1 MIAKRPAPCISAGF
15 AVALVIAAGG
25 AGDVRAAEADPRTPI
40 RLPADMRVA
49 FLAEMRTHMDSLDD
63 IIAAIAGADF
73 KAAAKV
79 ARDELMPGSGKGFGR
94 YLPIEFRELGL
105 DMHRA
110 AADFAAIAD
119 AAAAPPTDAD
129 WRKVLTAL
137 NAISQHC
144 RACHDAFRVE

>member
-1 MIAKRPAPCISAGF
+1 MITKRLAGLILTAAAVIGSTPA
-15 AVALVIAAGG
+15 IA
-25 AGDVRAAEADPRTPI
+25 AAEADPRTPI

-63 IIAAIAGADF
+63 IIAAIAAADF

-79 ARDELMPGSGKGFGR
+79 AHDELMPGSGKGFGR

-105 DMHRA
+105 GMYRA
-110 AADFAAIAD
+110 AAEFAATAD
-119 AAAAPPTDAD
+119 AAAVPPADAD